1 MRSSATAVKLLVAL
15 AIAAASLGC
24 IASAYAEDA
33 AATVTSDDGNHI
45 IVDINLH
52 DNADDFDA
60 GSKENSSSTDEKDP
74 ETAREAE
81 GTKEDESKGRHEKT
95 WRDISTSTYVLIFIS
110 AASLG
115 AMGVLAGCYSFNSA
129 APVLL
134 GFGFFG
140 ITAVALFLAC
150 YFTL

>member
-1 MRSSATAVKLLVAL
+1 MRIPAREARSLIVLT
-15 AIAAASLGC
+15 IAAASLGC
-24 IASAYAEDA
+24 IASEYAEDTA
-33 AATVTSDDGNHI
+33 ASVTSDGGNHV

-52 DNADDFDA
+52 DDADNSDS
-60 GSKENSSSTDEKDP
+60 GSKENSSSTDKKDS
-74 ETAREAE
+74 EAAHKAE

-95 WRDISTSTYVLIFIS
+95 WRDIPTSSYVLIFIS

-150 YFTL
+150 YLTL